1 MRGALHHL
9 LRGVS
14 IRASGLAMLGLAW
27 VSGHALWLLRGEAP
41 GAAAFLFALASFL
54 TASFGSALLIVG
66 PHLLD
71 KVEVSERWARM
82 AVAQGRTNGS
92 AIDRD

>member
-9 LRGVS
+9 LRGLS

-27 VSGHALWLLRGEAP
+27 ACGHALWLLRGDAP
-41 GAAAFLFALASFL
+41 GVGAFLLALASFL

-66 PHLLD
+66 PHLFD

-82 AVAQGRTNGS
+82 AVRRDRT
-92 AIDRD
+92 IDRD